1 MVGPIHRGDGG
12 VRRQAGVV
20 LHVLGTGAEAAPT
33 DLGPWTRAQVEDWP
47 ARRQLTALYK
57 LAH

>member
-33 DLGPWTRAQVEDWP
+33 DLGPGTRAQVEDWP
-47 ARRQLTALYK
+47 ARRQLTALY
-57 LAH
+57 